1 MRKTLLLWVISAL
14 LTQIPMSLVA
24 QSAAS
29 PEKAPMEAPKW
40 VAMMEDPEV
49 NYFEA
54 IRAYDEFWKNTPK
67 PVEEEE
73 MMEGAAQQKGKT
85 PRQIRRER
93 NERERELDRK
103 KPLSASELER
113 AEYLKYQSKRFEN
126 WAREVKP
133 WVQENG
139 HILNDAERTAIWK
152 QQQDELRQ
160 QENKK

>member
-1 MRKTLLLWVISAL
+1 MNRNRFFIAVALLLMAL
-14 LTQIPMSLVA
+14 SVNLRA
-24 QSAAS
+24 QTDAS
-29 PEKAPMEAPKW
+29 GARAPMEIPKW
-40 VAMMEDPEV
+40 VNMMDDPDV

-54 IRAYDEFWKNTPK
+54 IRAYDEFWKSTPK

-73 MMEGAAQQKGKT
+73 MMESGVSQKGKSK
-85 PRQIRRER
+85 REIRRER
-93 NERERELDRK
+93 NEREREYDRK
-103 KPLSASELER
+103 KKLSGSELER

-139 HILNDAERTAIWK
+139 HILNDAERTAIWR
-152 QQQDELRQ
+152 QQQEELKQ